1 MCLCDYCI
9 AFVTDAMSSNVALL
23 TEYMFN
29 LDVCVDLTYACD
41 SKLGLILML
50 KKLVDEFKMLPFIN

>member
-9 AFVTDAMSSNVALL
+9 AFVTDAMCSDVALL

-41 SKLGLILML
+41 SKLMF
-50 KKLVDEFKMLPFIN
+50 KKIS